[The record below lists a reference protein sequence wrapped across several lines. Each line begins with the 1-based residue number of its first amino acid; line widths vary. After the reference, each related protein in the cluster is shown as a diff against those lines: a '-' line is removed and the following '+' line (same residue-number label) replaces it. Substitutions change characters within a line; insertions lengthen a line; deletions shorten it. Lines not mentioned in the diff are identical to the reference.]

1 MKILVLVIIALIPF
15 QIVQAQKVDTAITYK
30 VLPLDEYD
38 VHYQNTQLDLYC
50 EKDTTLIWDTLK
62 ASDIVFFQQE
72 FTRFEKVLQYKT
84 HFSNILNNYV
94 ARQIANV
101 SLPLKNSKSS
111 LKYFYCTVFEIQFYY
126 PYQCDKFMQVIDKYK
141 VEVLGHPTEEGGPV
155 LFYANEQSIFVFI
168 DDSGF
173 GEWDIEKLKTVRN
186 RVKKLL
192 DR

>member
-1 MKILVLVIIALIPF
+1 MKILALVMLAIIPF
-15 QIVQAQKVDTAITYK
+15 QIVQAQKVNTVTAYK

-94 ARQIANV
+94 SRQIANV

-111 LKYFYCTVFEIQFYY
+111 LDLFHSTVFEIQFYY
-126 PYQCDKFMQVIDKYK
+126 RHQCDTFMQVIDKYK
-141 VEVLGHPTEEGGPV
+141 VEYLGHPTEEGGPI

-168 DDSGF
+168 DDSDF
-173 GEWDIEKLKTVRN
+173 GEWDIEKLKMVRD

-192 DR
+192 N